1 MSQLHSILNPSESSP
16 SVSATSAQIPDQV
29 MPNANHLT
37 AEQLDYFVGLSA
49 GEGLHFDVS
58 LHAPPAPQRIMP
70 THAYSSYGGPNI
82 HPCCN
87 LESPSPSTTPG
98 PGNPAG
104 SLLSSPCAPTPP
116 PTNAVQMTTCFTE
129 HELIAITH
137 AVVELLH
144 RKNEG
149 VAHSLVSIRQKMV
162 GILSYQSIAN
172 ILSSSEKV
180 TIAALV
186 DWASE
191 LQWQGSL
198 LSDKE
203 KGKVQ
208 AKAEE
213 ACVAGEEIC
222 MKSMQTLGHHQRLE
236 DDSDKE
242 NVDPVKK
249 KCCICHSTSSN
260 EDLKTVIHLM
270 GEDMSHWHV
279 QSKEIVSQMQQTTK
293 VFEKTSECYLEIL
306 AQPVKH

>member
-49 GEGLHFDVS
+49 G
-58 LHAPPAPQRIMP
+58 
-70 THAYSSYGGPNI
+70 
-82 HPCCN
+82 
-87 LESPSPSTTPG
+87 

-137 AVVELLH
+137 AVVETEDGWDSQL
-144 RKNEG
+144 
-149 VAHSLVSIRQKMV
+149 SIK
-162 GILSYQSIAN
+162 
-172 ILSSSEKV
+172 KV

-293 VFEKTSECYLEIL
+293 VFEKTTLDKKY
-306 AQPVKH
+306 

>member
-82 HPCCN
+82 HPCC
-87 LESPSPSTTPG
+87 

-137 AVVELLH
+137 AVVETEDGWDSQL
-144 RKNEG
+144 
-149 VAHSLVSIRQKMV
+149 SIK
-162 GILSYQSIAN
+162 
-172 ILSSSEKV
+172 KV

-293 VFEKTSECYLEIL
+293 VFEKTTLDKKY
-306 AQPVKH
+306 